1 MPKKKILVPYE
12 TIERSILILR
22 SEKVIL
28 DADLA
33 LFYGV
38 TTKRLNE
45 QVKRNIERFPNDFMF
60 QLTKPEK
67 EEVVANCDHLK
78 NLKYSPNLPYAF
90 TEHGVIM
97 AATVLNS
104 SVAIEASIFV
114 VRAFVKFR
122 EIISAHKELTKK
134 LKQLE
139 KKIAGHDDDIQVIF
153 EAIKQLMIPPEK
165 KKRKIGFKRE
175 KGE

>member
-153 EAIKQLMIPPEK
+153 EAINPVRGKALCSIHT
-165 KKRKIGFKRE
+165 
-175 KGE
+175 